1 MKMILRLAKEAIR
14 YKKLYFLAI
23 FSTFMLTAIN
33 LAAPKILSK
42 MTGIVEGGVTNEGLN
57 TILKLTI
64 ALVSLYL
71 IRILFRFISNYAAHK
86 AAWNLVGDMRIKIY
100 DKIEHLDLGFFH
112 DKQTG
117 DLMSRITNDT
127 RDFEMLYAHI
137 IPDLATNLITFVG
150 VLVILLNINA
160 KLALITCCP
169 LPLIFV
175 SGLIFV
181 KKIRPWFRA
190 SQKKMGEFNGKLQDN
205 LSGIHEIQSFGQEDY
220 ETSEVN
226 TLNFAHVDAQL
237 YALKLSAIFH
247 PTVEF
252 ISSIGTVLIVSFGGY
267 LAYKGGLSVADIVAF
282 MLYLGMFYGPVS
294 GLAQLLEN
302 LQQAMAGAERTLF
315 IMDTD
320 SKIQNAEDAT
330 DIGEIS
336 GSIEFENVAFE
347 YLENEPVL
355 TDISWKCKPGQ
366 MVALVGPTGIG
377 KTTMTQLISR
387 FYDPKSGRVLIDGKD
402 IKHVTVESLRK
413 NISPVLQDTFLFN
426 GTVEENIAYARPDA
440 THEEIVEAAKAANI
454 HKDIMEMPDG
464 YETRVGERGLRLSG
478 GEKQRVAIARA
489 ILRKSPIII
498 LDEATAS
505 VDVETERQIQQA
517 VNNISGKS
525 TIVAI
530 AHRLST
536 IRNADMILVISDG
549 RIAEQGTHDELVA
562 LNGIYARMNRI
573 QQGEKET
580 AE

>member
-1 MKMILRLAKEAIR
+1 MKMIFRLAKEAIR
-14 YKKLYFLAI
+14 YKKLYFLAM
-23 FSTFMLTAIN
+23 FSTLMHTVIN

-42 MTGIVEGGVTNEGLN
+42 MTGIVEIGVTEDGLKS
-57 TILKLTI
+57 ILRLTVI
-64 ALVSLYL
+64 LISLYL
-71 IRILFRFISNYAAHK
+71 IRILFRFTSNYAAHK
-86 AAWNLVGDMRIKIY
+86 AAWNLVGDLRGKIY

-137 IPDLATNLITFVG
+137 IPDLAINVITFVG

-181 KKIRPWFRA
+181 KKIRPWFRTA
-190 SQKKMGEFNGKLQDN
+190 QKKMGEFNGKLQDN

-220 ETSEVN
+220 ETKQVN
-226 TLNFAHVDAQL
+226 VLNFEQVNAQL

-282 MLYLGMFYGPVS
+282 MLYLGLFYGPVS

-302 LQQAMAGAERTLF
+302 LQQAMAGAERTLT
-315 IMDTD
+315 IIDTV
-320 SKIQNAEDAT
+320 SKIQDAEDAT
-330 DIGEIS
+330 DIENVK
-336 GSIEFENVAFE
+336 GSIEFENVSFQYIE
-347 YLENEPVL
+347 GEPVL
-355 TDISWKCKPGQ
+355 KDISWKCKPGQ

-387 FYDPKSGRVLIDGKD
+387 FYDPDKGCVKIDGRD
-402 IKHVTVESLRK
+402 IKGVTLSSLRH

-440 THEEIVEAAKAANI
+440 SHEEIVEAAKAANI

-505 VDVETERQIQQA
+505 VDVETERQIQEA
-517 VNNISGKS
+517 VSRISGKS

-536 IRNADMILVISDG
+536 IRNADMILVIDDG

-562 LNGIYARMNRI
+562 LNGIYAKMHRI
-573 QQGEKET
+573 QQGEK
-580 AE
+580 

>member
-237 YALKLSAIFH
+237 YALKLSGIFH

-549 RIAEQGTHDELVA
+549 RIAEQGTHEELVA

>member
-1 MKMILRLAKEAIR
+1 MIWRLAKEAIR
-14 YKKLYFLAI
+14 YKKLYFLAML
-23 FSTFMLTAIN
+23 STLMHTIIN
-33 LAAPKILSK
+33 LTAPKILSK
-42 MTGIVEGGVTNEGLN
+42 MTGIVEMGVTEEGLK
-57 TILKLTI
+57 TIFKLTLI
-64 ALVSLYL
+64 LVLIYL
-71 IRILFRFISNYAAHK
+71 VRILFRFTSNYAAHK
-86 AAWNLVGDMRIKIY
+86 AAWNLVGDLRGKIY

-137 IPDLATNLITFVG
+137 IPDLATNVITFVG
-150 VLVILLNINA
+150 VLIILLNINT

-175 SGLIFV
+175 SGFIFV
-181 KKIRPWFRA
+181 KKIRPWFRTA
-190 SQKKMGEFNGKLQDN
+190 QKKMGEFNGKLQDN
-205 LSGIHEIQSFGQEDY
+205 LSGIHEIQSFGQEEY
-220 ETSEVN
+220 ETKEVN
-226 TLNFAHVDAQL
+226 VLNFEQVDAQL

-252 ISSIGTVLIVSFGGY
+252 ISSIGTILIVSFGGF

-282 MLYLGMFYGPVS
+282 MLYLGLFYGPVS
-294 GLAQLLEN
+294 GLAQLLES
-302 LQQAMAGAERTLF
+302 LQQAMAGAERT
-315 IMDTD
+315 ISIIDTE
-320 SKIQNAEDAT
+320 SKIQDAPDAEDIKNVKGA
-330 DIGEIS
+330 
-336 GSIEFENVAFE
+336 IEFDDVSFE
-347 YLENEPVL
+347 YIEGEPVL
-355 TDISWKCKPGQ
+355 RNISWSCKPGQ

-387 FYDPKSGRVLIDGKD
+387 FYDPDSGVVKIDGQD
-402 IKHVTVESLRK
+402 IKNITLSSLRH

-426 GTVEENIAYARPDA
+426 GTVEENIAYAKPDA

-454 HKDIMEMPDG
+454 HEDIMEMPDG
-464 YETRVGERGLRLSG
+464 YDTRVGERGLRLSG

-505 VDVETERQIQQA
+505 VDVETEREIQEA
-517 VNNISGKS
+517 VAKISGQS

-536 IRNADMILVISDG
+536 VRNADMILVIDGG
-549 RIAEQGTHDELVA
+549 RIAERGTHEELVA
-562 LNGIYARMNRI
+562 LGGIYANMNRI
-573 QQGEKET
+573 QQGDR
-580 AE
+580 